1 MHLIQEMPSFSSEM
15 QNIPCCLIE
24 LKCFCLQKCYFIIVG
39 IVLLWHKF
47 LPFVEQNKSLRG
59 KETTKC
65 LVYSAY
71 LIYSDTI
78 LVHHKRRSVRAVLE
92 PILVHLELD
101 VMF

>member
-1 MHLIQEMPSFSSEM
+1 M
-15 QNIPCCLIE
+15 
-24 LKCFCLQKCYFIIVG
+24 
-39 IVLLWHKF
+39 
-47 LPFVEQNKSLRG
+47 EQNKSLRG

-71 LIYSDTI
+71 LKYSDTI
-78 LVHHKRRSVRAVLE
+78 LVHHKRHSVRAVLE